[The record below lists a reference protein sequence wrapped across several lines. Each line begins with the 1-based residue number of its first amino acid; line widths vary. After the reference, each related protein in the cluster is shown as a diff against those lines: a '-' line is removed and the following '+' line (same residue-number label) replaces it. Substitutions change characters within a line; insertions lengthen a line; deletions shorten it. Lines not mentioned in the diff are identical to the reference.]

1 MGGRPRTILWG
12 NFLNLFGAARTR
24 AVVVF
29 TLAVLLCLSLT
40 AGGCRKAG
48 EAKRDKSSTVT
59 SSLARP
65 DGSSLPTASST
76 PARKLSSTS
85 SGKSPKNAARP
96 TEPAPG
102 FITDTPRPTKTI
114 ASGAKLEQ
122 LQVPPVRTV
131 SGVRLPAGAKE
142 AIYEVV
148 FEPYGWA
155 SDSAAGKRLLIKI
168 ISAKPQGDA
177 NGIADLTGANAI
189 ANVTPERVGGFGQ
202 GGRFGGTIRVSMGPA
217 DRTQLSIVTARRTR

>member
-1 MGGRPRTILWG
+1 
-12 NFLNLFGAARTR
+12 LNWLGAARTR

-29 TLAVLLCLSLT
+29 ALAALLCLSLT

-48 EAKRDKSSTVT
+48 EAQSDKPSTAT

-65 DGSSLPTASST
+65 DGPSPSTTSST
-76 PARKLSSTS
+76 PARKPSSTS

-122 LQVPPVRTV
+122 LPVPPVRTV

-142 AIYEVV
+142 ATYEVV

-155 SDSAAGKRLLIKI
+155 SDSAAGRRLLIKI
-168 ISAKPQGDA
+168 ITAKPEGVA
-177 NGIADLTGANAI
+177 KGIADLNGANAI
-189 ANVTPERVGGFGQ
+189 VTVEPKVSGVFGQ
-202 GGRFGGTIRVSMGPA
+202 GGRFEGTIRVSMGPA